1 MRVILIFTLL
11 ASIGCAASAPP
22 ESRPSTVT
30 AAAEPP
36 PPPPARQGEI
46 VRAELLPVLDAGLG
60 RFLGGVRVEA
70 ALTDGRFDG
79 YRVVTIYPEDPR
91 FAELPLLPGDIV
103 VRVNG
108 ESIERPE
115 QAFLVWN
122 GLRVASELMIEY
134 VRGGERREL
143 RYVIVD

>member
-1 MRVILIFTLL
+1 MRAIFALT
-11 ASIGCAASAPP
+11 AVCFFGCASSAPAA
-22 ESRPSTVT
+22 SRTTTV
-30 AAAEPP
+30 AEAETPP
-36 PPPPARQGEI
+36 PPPERQGEI
-46 VRAELLPVLDAGLG
+46 VRAELVSVLDAGLG

-70 ALTDGRFDG
+70 ALTEGRFDG
-79 YRVVTIYPEDPR
+79 YRVVSIYPEDPR
-91 FAELPLLPGDIV
+91 FADLPLQAGDVI

-108 ESIERPE
+108 EPIERPE

>member
-1 MRVILIFTLL
+1 MRAIVLITLVGSL
-11 ASIGCAASAPP
+11 GCAAGTPP
-22 ESRPSTVT
+22 DSRPAALT
-30 AAAEPP
+30 AAETPP
-36 PPPPARQGEI
+36 PPPHREGEI
-46 VRAELLPVLDAGLG
+46 VRADLIPVLDAGLG
-60 RFLGGVRVEA
+60 RFLGGVRVEP
-70 ALTDGRFDG
+70 ALTEGRFDG
-79 YRVVTIYPEDPR
+79 YRVISIYPSDPR
-91 FAELPLLPGDIV
+91 FSDLPLVAGDVI

-108 ESIERPE
+108 EAIERPE

>member
-1 MRVILIFTLL
+1 MRAILTITLL
-11 ASIGCAASAPP
+11 CSFGCASSTPAA
-22 ESRPSTVT
+22 SRPTTV
-30 AAAEPP
+30 AVQEPAPP
-36 PPPPARQGEI
+36 PPEREGEI
-46 VRAELLPVLDAGLG
+46 VRAELVSVLDAGLG

-79 YRVVTIYPEDPR
+79 YRVVSIYPEDPR
-91 FAELPLLPGDIV
+91 FADLPLVPGDVI

-108 ESIERPE
+108 EPIERPE